1 MFSGTY
7 RHQLDD
13 KLRFRIPTAL
23 RGDLGDNPKMIVGF
37 DGYILIYTK
46 ENYKRFVDDAFEDI
60 GVMSEDEEDLMRLIY
75 SRTQPVEMDD
85 QGRVK
90 IDRDLAPL
98 VNLTKNERIVT
109 LGVGNRIEI
118 WPEKLYDSTNLD
130 SAANAARQKLREK
143 MSRKNNQSDN

>member
-23 RGDLGDNPKMIVGF
+23 RGDLGDAPKMIVGF
-37 DGYILIYTK
+37 DGYILIYTG
-46 ENYKRFVDDAFEDI
+46 ENYKRFVDDAFENV

-90 IDRDLAPL
+90 LDRELAKL
-98 VNLTKNERIVT
+98 VELNKNDSIVT

-118 WPEKLYDSTNLD
+118 WPEKLYDNAKLD
-130 SAANAARQKLREK
+130 AAASAARQRLREK
-143 MSRKNNQSDN
+143 MSRKNSQSEQ